1 MTTKHLT
8 SGLVMLFASES
19 CVLRKKG
26 SDPHS
31 DIRQATVRAA
41 DISDW
46 EEVPAADIP
55 PYTKAEYDAKVAGM
69 VRERYTESEE
79 FALQRKMIDAI
90 LNPAPMTL
98 DENDTPS
105 VPAAV
110 SEFNTYNAYVEE
122 CKTRAKDPAL
132 YIQPDNDITESMQE
146 DPASPEIIGTEASM
160 PDALD
165 PAVTDTPDTAVT
177 APDNTTE

>member
-1 MTTKHLT
+1 MTTRHLT
-8 SGLVMLFASES
+8 SGLVTLSASEA

-55 PYTKAEYDAKVAGM
+55 PYTKAEYDAKVSEM
-69 VRERYTESEE
+69 VRGRYSADEE
-79 FALQRKMIDAI
+79 FALQRKMIDAL

-98 DENDTPS
+98 DESDTPS

-122 CKTRAKDPAL
+122 CKARAKDPAL
-132 YIQPDNDITESMQE
+132 YTQPDDDMAEPMPE
-146 DPASPEIIGTEASM
+146 DPASPEIIGVEASM

-165 PAVTDTPDTAVT
+165 SAVTDTQDTAAT
-177 APDNTTE
+177 APDNTAE